1 MATKKLTVEV
11 DADTGKAKRKIKRD
25 LTGAAAEA
33 SSGAAS
39 GGAAPA
45 SSAAESKAERLAKS
59 LERAGKNA
67 EEFGK
72 HAEQSGSQ
80 ISKAFKSLAGLG
92 AGLAIGYAAR
102 HMQEGEA
109 RNRVEVAGA
118 AVSGASVGSGFAS
131 QFGAGLKGG
140 ILAAIV
146 GAGIGAYNKKSEQE
160 QAVKDFQEGFDK
172 RNQDSAK
179 AKAWNERFRSMTE
192 MPASFGKA
200 EGLELLQAKMKAVQT
215 NSAELVQELE
225 RLENEAKSMEKEVRA
240 LAEESKLTA
249 AAEKESELQAVRSR
263 IAQTEAA
270 KHSFARQQEA
280 LQNEIDTFKD
290 PKAHNFRES
299 TDGTDSLQRVGAG
312 FTPFSQ
318 NGTDV
323 TAADSGTGTDAGG
336 KKKPWRSPWA
346 HLSERSGFFQ
356 GSVQTPTKDTRFD
369 FETEERHNLE
379 MIAQQKISVEA
390 ERETNAI
397 LERIYNK
404 IHGTGGATWK

>member
-11 DADTGKAKRKIKRD
+11 DADASKAKRKIKRD
-25 LTGAAAEA
+25 LSGAAAEA

-45 SSAAESKAERLAKS
+45 SSSTATKAERLAKS

-72 HAEQSGSQ
+72 RADQSGRQ
-80 ISKAFKSLAGLG
+80 ISNAFKSLAGLG
-92 AGLAIGYAAR
+92 AGLALGYAAR

-118 AVSGASVGSGFAS
+118 AVSGASVGAGLAS
-131 QFGAGLKGG
+131 QFGARLKGG
-140 ILAAIV
+140 LTAAII
-146 GAGIGAYNKKSEQE
+146 GAGIAAYNKKSDQE

-172 RNQDSAK
+172 RNKDSAE

-200 EGLELLQAKMKAVQT
+200 EGLELLQVKMKAVQT
-215 NSAELVQELE
+215 NSSELGQELE
-225 RLENEAKSMEKEVRA
+225 RLQGEAKSMEEEVRS
-240 LAEESKLTA
+240 LAKESKLTA

-290 PKAHNFRES
+290 PKTHNFRES

-312 FTPFSQ
+312 FTPFIQ
-318 NGTDV
+318 NGSDA
-323 TAADSGTGTDAGG
+323 TAADRGTGSDTGR
-336 KKKPWRSPWA
+336 KKPWRSPWA
-346 HLSERSGFFQ
+346 SLSERGGFFQ
-356 GSVQTPTKDTRFD
+356 GSVETPIKETRFD
-369 FETEERHNLE
+369 FATEERHNLE
-379 MIAQQKISVEA
+379 MIAQQKLGVEV
-390 ERETNAI
+390 EKETNAI
-397 LERIYNK
+397 LERIYNA

>member
-11 DADTGKAKRKIKRD
+11 DADASKAKRKIKRD
-25 LTGAAAEA
+25 LSGAAAEA

-45 SSAAESKAERLAKS
+45 SSSAATKAERLAKS

-67 EEFGK
+67 EDFGK
-72 HAEQSGSQ
+72 HADQSGKQ
-80 ISKAFKSLAGLG
+80 ISNAFKSLAGLG

-140 ILAAIV
+140 LVAALV

-172 RNQDSAK
+172 RNKESAE

-200 EGLELLQAKMKAVQT
+200 EGLELLQVKMKAVQT
-215 NSAELVQELE
+215 NSSELGQELE
-225 RLENEAKSMEKEVRA
+225 RLQDEAKSMEEEVRS
-240 LAEESKLTA
+240 LAKESKLTA

-290 PKAHNFRES
+290 PKTHNFRES

-312 FTPFSQ
+312 FTPFIQ
-318 NGTDV
+318 NGSDA
-323 TAADSGTGTDAGG
+323 TAADRGTGSDTGR
-336 KKKPWRSPWA
+336 KKPWRSPWA
-346 HLSERSGFFQ
+346 SLSERGGFFQ
-356 GSVQTPTKDTRFD
+356 GSVETPTKETRFD
-369 FETEERHNLE
+369 FATEERHNLE
-379 MIAQQKISVEA
+379 MIAQQKLGVEV
-390 ERETNAI
+390 EKETNAI
-397 LERIYNK
+397 LERIYNA

>member
-11 DADTGKAKRKIKRD
+11 DADASKAKRKIKRD
-25 LTGAAAEA
+25 LSGAAAEA

-45 SSAAESKAERLAKS
+45 SSSAATKAERLAKS

-67 EEFGK
+67 EDFGK
-72 HAEQSGSQ
+72 HADQSGRQ
-80 ISKAFKSLAGLG
+80 ISNAFKSLAGLG

-118 AVSGASVGSGFAS
+118 AVSGASVGAGFAS
-131 QFGAGLKGG
+131 QLGARLKGN
-140 ILAAIV
+140 ILAAII
-146 GAGIGAYNKKSEQE
+146 GAGIGAYNKESEQE
-160 QAVKDFQEGFDK
+160 QAIKDFQEGFDK
-172 RNQDSAK
+172 RNKNSAE

-215 NSAELVQELE
+215 NSSELGQELE
-225 RLENEAKSMEKEVRA
+225 RLQDEAKSMEEEVRA
-240 LAEESKLTA
+240 LAKESKLTA

-280 LQNEIDTFKD
+280 LQHEIDTFRD
-290 PKAHNFRES
+290 PKAHYFRES
-299 TDGTDSLQRVGAG
+299 TDGTDSLQKVGAG
-312 FTPFSQ
+312 FTPFIQ
-318 NGTDV
+318 NGSDA
-323 TAADSGTGTDAGG
+323 TAADRGTGSDTGG
-336 KKKPWRSPWA
+336 KKPWRSPWA
-346 HLSERSGFFQ
+346 SLSNRAGFFQ
-356 GSVQTPTKDTRFD
+356 GSVETPTKETRFD
-369 FETEERHNLE
+369 FATEERHNLE
-379 MIAQQKISVEA
+379 MIAQQKLGVEV
-390 ERETNAI
+390 EKETNAI
-397 LERIYNK
+397 LERIYNA

>member
-11 DADTGKAKRKIKRD
+11 DADASKAKRKIKRD
-25 LTGAAAEA
+25 LSGAAAEA

-45 SSAAESKAERLAKS
+45 SSSAATKSERLAKS

-67 EEFGK
+67 EDFGK
-72 HAEQSGSQ
+72 HADQSGRQ
-80 ISKAFKSLAGLG
+80 ISNAFKSLAGLG

-118 AVSGASVGSGFAS
+118 AVSGASVGAGFAS
-131 QFGAGLKGG
+131 QFGARLKGG
-140 ILAAIV
+140 LTAAII
-146 GAGIGAYNKKSEQE
+146 GAGIAAYNKKSDQE
-160 QAVKDFQEGFDK
+160 KEVKDFQEGFDK
-172 RNQDSAK
+172 RNKDSAE

-215 NSAELVQELE
+215 NSSELGQELE
-225 RLENEAKSMEKEVRA
+225 RLQDEAKSMEEEVRS
-240 LAEESKLTA
+240 LAKESKLTA

-280 LQNEIDTFKD
+280 LQHEIDTFKD
-290 PKAHNFRES
+290 PKAHYFRES

-318 NGTDV
+318 NGSDAK
-323 TAADSGTGTDAGG
+323 AADSGTGSDTGR
-336 KKKPWRSPWA
+336 KKPWRSPWA
-346 HLSERSGFFQ
+346 SLSNRAGFFQ
-356 GSVQTPTKDTRFD
+356 GSVVTPTKETRFD
-369 FETEERHNLE
+369 FATEERHNLE
-379 MIAQQKISVEA
+379 MIAQQKLSVEV
-390 ERETNAI
+390 EKKMNEI
-397 LERIYNK
+397 LERIYND
-404 IHGTGGATWK
+404 IHGKGGSAWQ